1 MFNPTPSSF
10 RPWLAVVG
18 TFAMTLD
25 ADAQPAGF
33 NYDET
38 KVPAYVLPD
47 PLINAAGDAVTTSA
61 AWQHHRRSE
70 IWTLFADHVYGR
82 VPSAKVDVKFEVL
95 ETADDAFDGTAMR
108 KQVRPH
114 FTANDQ
120 HAAMDI
126 LIYLPHDA
134 PHPVPLFVGLN
145 FNGNHTVSP
154 DPAILLNEN
163 WMRAGAKAGIVD
175 HRATEASRG
184 TSSSRWAITEILA
197 RGYGVATIYC
207 GDIDPDFDDGFQNG
221 VHPLFY
227 REGQTH
233 PDANEWGTIAAWA
246 WGLSRAMDY
255 FTTDAA
261 IDARKVA
268 VMGHSRL
275 GKAALWAGASDERF
289 AIVIS
294 NESGCGGAALARRR
308 FGETVQRIN
317 TSFPHWFNDRHQDYN
332 EREDA
337 LPVDQH
343 QLIALI
349 APRPVYIA
357 SAEGD
362 QWSDPH
368 GEFLSGKHAE
378 SVYALFGRGG
388 LGVDLQPGVDTPVGD
403 FIGYHIRTGKH
414 DVTDYDWAQYLNFA
428 DRHFGRK

>member
-1 MFNPTPSSF
+1 MFNPTPTSF
-10 RPWLAVVG
+10 RSWLTVVG
-18 TFAMTLD
+18 ALVMTLD
-25 ADAQPAGF
+25 AEALNPGF

-38 KVPAYVLPD
+38 KVPEYVLPD
-47 PLINAAGDAVTTSA
+47 PLVTAARESVQTAA
-61 AWQHHRRSE
+61 AWQHHRRGE
-70 IWTLFADHVYGR
+70 IWALFADHVYGR

-95 ETADDAFDGTAMR
+95 ETADDALDGTATR
-108 KQVRPH
+108 KQVRAH
-114 FTANDQ
+114 FTGNGQ

-126 LIYLPHDA
+126 LIYLPQEA
-134 PHPVPLFVGLN
+134 AHPVPLFVGLN
-145 FNGNHTVSP
+145 FNGNHTVSD

-163 WMRAGAKAGIVD
+163 WMRKGANPGVVD
-175 HRATEASRG
+175 HRANASSRG
-184 TSSSRWAITEILA
+184 TSNHRWAISTILA

-233 PDANEWGTIAAWA
+233 PDAHEWGTIAAWA

-255 FTTDAA
+255 FATDNA

-289 AIVIS
+289 AVVIS

-362 QWSDPH
+362 QWSDPT

-378 SVYALFGRGG
+378 PVYALFGKGG
-388 LGVDLQPGVDTPVGD
+388 LGVETRPETNQPVGD
-403 FIGYHIRTGKH
+403 YIGYHYRTGKH
-414 DVTDYDWAQYLNFA
+414 DVTDYDWQQYLNFV